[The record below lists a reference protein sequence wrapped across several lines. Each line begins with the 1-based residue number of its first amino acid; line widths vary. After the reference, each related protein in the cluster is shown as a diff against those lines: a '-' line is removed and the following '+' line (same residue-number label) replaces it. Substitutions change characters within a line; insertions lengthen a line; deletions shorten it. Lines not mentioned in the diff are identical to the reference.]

1 MHSTLSPYFSTLFS
15 HFFFTIFNHKMGNWK
30 PWSSIRQYLLSSEK
44 TWKYLHCN
52 LFPIRHLSVHFCL
65 EYIICEV
72 SPSGVDLC
80 WLILI
85 DADWFWLML
94 IDSGWCWCW
103 CWCCVPR
110 EFTLQRVP
118 LSPPTVI
125 LHFMYH
131 RYQCICCFWF
141 QAVLRQFSKFPC
153 HSLTFTIY
161 PLHFHHN

>member
-103 CWCCVPR
+103 CWCWCWHQKLHSTHVGPNHRPSNGNFSMALIPDTRYISAER
-110 EFTLQRVP
+110 ERACRERVVWNAE
-118 LSPPTVI
+118 S
-125 LHFMYH
+125 
-131 RYQCICCFWF
+131 R
-141 QAVLRQFSKFPC
+141 
-153 HSLTFTIY
+153 
-161 PLHFHHN
+161 